1 MQCAIFCLV
10 GIVFVT
16 AHLVMMFNA
25 DKINQKKSFYE
36 TLTPDLVNKY
46 ENIIKERR
54 NISLIGYILGLV
66 LAFSYLIY
74 TKNIKKLNTYN
85 SAFFTAGITL
95 LVNYFYYILSNKSD
109 VMIIYLDKEE
119 QRIEWQKIYRSMQ
132 LKYHLGLLL
141 GVIGAG
147 LFGSSICNM
156 K

>member
-1 MQCAIFCLV
+1 MRCAIFCLV

-16 AHLVMMFNA
+16 GHLVMMFNA
-25 DKINQKKSFYE
+25 DKIKQKKNFYE
-36 TLTPDLVNKY
+36 TLTPELVNKY

-54 NISLIGYILGLV
+54 NISLTGYVVGLV

-74 TKNIKKLNTYN
+74 TKKIKKLNTYN
-85 SAFFTAGITL
+85 SAFLTAGITL
-95 LVNYFYYILSNKSD
+95 LVNYFYYILSHKSD
-109 VMIIYLDKEE
+109 VMIIHLDKEE
-119 QRIEWQKIYRSMQ
+119 QRVEWQKIYRSMQ

-147 LFGSSICNM
+147 LFGSSICYI

>member
-1 MQCAIFCLV
+1 MRCAIFCLV

-25 DKINQKKSFYE
+25 DKIKQKTSFYE

-54 NISLIGYILGLV
+54 NISLTGYIVGLV

-74 TKNIKKLNTYN
+74 TKKIKKLNTYN

-95 LVNYFYYILSNKSD
+95 LVNYFYYIISDKSD
-109 VMIIYLDKEE
+109 VMIIHLDKEE

-147 LFGSSICNM
+147 LFGSSICSY
-156 K
+156 